1 MVKILIAADF
11 VPQARVKCLIED
23 GKYEEVFSSILP
35 YISGSDYSVVN
46 LEAPIVVSPS
56 AEPIQKCGPNI
67 KASPLT
73 IKALR
78 SAGFNMVTL
87 ANNHFFDYGEDG
99 VSDTLQICAD
109 ENMDFVGG
117 GHNRNQA
124 ESIFYKE
131 IQGLKLAFINC
142 CENEFS
148 IAESDRGGSNSINPV
163 RQFYSIQEAKRN
175 SDKVIVITHGGP
187 ENYQY
192 PTPRMKELYRF
203 FVDSGADVVVNHHQH
218 CYSGY
223 EIYNGKPIFYG
234 LGNFCF
240 DYANKTKTK
249 WNDGYMLQLI
259 FDGTDATF
267 NLIPY
272 VQGFDVPGVRLMTD
286 DERRGFHDFISECN
300 RLIQDDSK
308 LESKYREFCNASS
321 DIYLLSLEPYTNK
334 YLRFARKRGLIPSF
348 LNKERA
354 LMVLDYLM
362 CESHHERFKL
372 SLTKKVK

>member
-1 MVKILIAADF
+1 MVKILIAGDF
-11 VPQARVKCLIED
+11 VPRARVQALIDE
-23 GKYEEVFSSILP
+23 GKYKELFSDILP
-35 YISGSDYSVVN
+35 CISDSDYSVIN

-67 KASPLT
+67 KSSPLA

-78 SAGFNMVTL
+78 DIGFNMVTL
-87 ANNHFFDYGEDG
+87 ANNHFYDYGENG
-99 VSDTLQICAD
+99 VKDTLQACEA
-109 ENMDFVGG
+109 EGMDYVGG
-117 GHNRNQA
+117 GFDLKQA
-124 ESIFYKE
+124 GNIFYKK
-131 IQGLKLAFINC
+131 IRDYKLAFINC

-148 IAESDRGGSNSINPV
+148 IAEIGKGGSNPINPV

-175 SDKVIVITHGGP
+175 ADYVILITHGGP

-203 FVDSGADVVVNHHQH
+203 FIDSGADVVVNHHQH

-223 EIYNGKPIFYG
+223 EVYNGKPIFYG

-334 YLRFARKRGLIPSF
+334 YLRFARKRGLIPSL
-348 LNKERA
+348 LNKERT

>member
-11 VPQARVKCLIED
+11 VPRARVQCLVED
-23 GKYEEVFSSILP
+23 GKYKDVFSSVLP
-35 YISGSDYSVVN
+35 YISDSDYSVIN

-56 AEPIQKCGPNI
+56 AEPIQKYGPTLKSSPMAI
-67 KASPLT
+67 KV
-73 IKALR
+73 LR
-78 SAGFNMVTL
+78 DVGFNMVTL
-87 ANNHFFDYGEDG
+87 ANNHFYDYGENG
-99 VSDTLQICAD
+99 VTDTLQTCRA
-109 ENMDFVGG
+109 EGMDYVGG
-117 GHNRNQA
+117 GLDLKQA
-124 ESIFYKE
+124 SNIFYKK
-131 IQGLKLAFINC
+131 IRDYKLAFINC

-148 IAESDRGGSNSINPV
+148 IAETGKGGANPINPV
-163 RQFYSIQEAKRN
+163 RQYYSIQEAKRN
-175 SDKVIVITHGGP
+175 ADYVIVIAHGGP

-192 PTPRMKELYRF
+192 PTPRMKELYRY

-334 YLRFARKRGLIPSF
+334 YLRFARKRGLIPSL